1 MGVKLINRP
10 DDGCVSDVSKVNSMA
25 PFNGAVA
32 GTFPGLEAG
41 VGIGFQ
47 PRILSYGAV
56 SSGVGPSEDP
66 ESWLIPLECAR
77 VLEITGGST
86 LIESDQAAERA
97 YF

>member
-1 MGVKLINRP
+1 
-10 DDGCVSDVSKVNSMA
+10 MA

-66 ESWLIPLECAR
+66 ESWLIPLECAQ
-77 VLEITGGST
+77 VLDRIRPGSRKSIL
-86 LIESDQAAERA
+86 LIGQFS
-97 YF
+97 FF